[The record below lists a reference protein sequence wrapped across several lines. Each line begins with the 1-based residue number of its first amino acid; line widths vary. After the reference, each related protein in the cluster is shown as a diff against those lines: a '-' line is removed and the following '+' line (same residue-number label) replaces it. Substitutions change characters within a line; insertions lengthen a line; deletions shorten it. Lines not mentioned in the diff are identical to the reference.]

1 MKVELI
7 SNVSHDL
14 KTPLTS
20 VLSYAE
26 LLRQEPLEG
35 AAADYARII
44 DEKAHRLAVMVQD
57 VFEVSKAASG
67 QLPVQPERLD
77 FAKKMGVEYT
87 INSKEVNAVEKVLE
101 ITGEGAQLVM
111 ECSGANVLIRQSLD
125 MVCHAGRITFTGWP
139 KQETSL
145 PTDMITRKEIDIRG
159 ARTSAGEFEEALE
172 LLHSGKVKLMDTV
185 TKIISMEE
193 APATIIDNEKN
204 PGDYIKV
211 IVKVAD

>member
-1 MKVELI
+1 MRHVGI
-7 SNVSHDL
+7 SFHDRAEVL
-14 KTPLTS
+14 EQMQDN
-20 VLSYAE
+20 LSYM
-26 LLRQEPLEG
+26 RDFRPLNEEEM
-35 AAADYARII
+35 A
-44 DEKAHRLAVMVQD
+44 
-57 VFEVSKAASG
+57 
-67 QLPVQPERLD
+67 
-77 FAKKMGVEYT
+77 
-87 INSKEVNAVEKVLE
+87 AVEKVRE

-111 ECSGANVLIRQSLD
+111 ECSGANILIRQSLD

-193 APATIIDNEKN
+193 APDTIIDNEKN